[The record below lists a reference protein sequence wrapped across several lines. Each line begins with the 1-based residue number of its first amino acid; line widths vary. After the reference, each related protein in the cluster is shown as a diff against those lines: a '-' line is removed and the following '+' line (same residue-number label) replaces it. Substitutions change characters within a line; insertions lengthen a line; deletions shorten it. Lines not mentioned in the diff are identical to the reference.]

1 MSMDLKVRLDILN
14 GAGAICDKTKKVMCG
29 VIEMFDEKHNIV
41 LTEENGAMM
50 VTHLS
55 MAIMRVR
62 KNEPVKSIDE
72 EVFSETLESEHI
84 ERAHIIYRD
93 LADVLDI
100 ELPED
105 EKKYMLVNICVI
117 LENDSTY

>member
-1 MSMDLKVRLDILN
+1 MDLKMRVDILN
-14 GAGAICDKTKKVMCG
+14 GAGAICDKTKEVMYG
-29 VIEMFDEKHNIV
+29 VINMFQEKHNIV

-62 KNEPVKSIDE
+62 NNDPVKAIDE
-72 EVFSETLESEHI
+72 GVYSETLESEHF
-84 ERAHIIYRD
+84 EKAQIIYGD
-93 LADVLDI
+93 LAEVLDVQ
-100 ELPED
+100 LPED

-117 LENDSTY
+117 LEGINN

>member
-1 MSMDLKVRLDILN
+1 MDLRVRLDILN
-14 GAGAICDKTKKVMCG
+14 GAGAICDKTKEVMNG
-29 VIEMFDEKHNIV
+29 VIDMFQENHGIT

-62 KNEPVKSIDE
+62 KDEPVKSIDD
-72 EVFSETLESEHI
+72 EVFQETLESEHI
-84 ERAHIIYRD
+84 GRAREIYGD
-93 LADVLDI
+93 LEKILDV

-117 LENDSTY
+117 LEGIN